1 VIVVTAGSRPDGRS
15 STEPQEE
22 QKFDPSG
29 LRCPQR
35 LQKIGVTSSAR

>member
-1 VIVVTAGSRPDGRS
+1 MVVTAGSRPVNRS
-15 STEPQEE
+15 STEPHEE

-35 LQKIGVTSSAR
+35 LQKIGVTRSAR